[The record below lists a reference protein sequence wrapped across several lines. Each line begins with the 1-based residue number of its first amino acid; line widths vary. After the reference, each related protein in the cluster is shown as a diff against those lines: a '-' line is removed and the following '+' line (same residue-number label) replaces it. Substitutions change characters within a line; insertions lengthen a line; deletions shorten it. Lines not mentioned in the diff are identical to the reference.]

1 MLVLSLWTGMN
12 VFRQEYALSVGVRIQ
27 ASSLQSSQSQWVF
40 QGAMCRTEYH
50 RAHQTLRSRFFCMS
64 LKRAGQGQQNAV
76 ITVQVAM
83 KYRRPVSK
91 NRVRRRPC
99 EVSITYLLAHEQGQE
114 FCSQKLE

>member
-27 ASSLQSSQSQWVF
+27 ASS
-40 QGAMCRTEYH
+40 H

-83 KYRRPVSK
+83 EYRRPVSK

-114 FCSQKLE
+114 FCGQKLE